1 MAAAVD
7 TVGVLPVFLTGALA
21 VQLREHLGLRVDSL
35 GVVYASYFVA
45 AASLSAPMGRWAER
59 VGPELA
65 LRAGTLLYVA
75 ALLGAAGL
83 TSSQLHLLGFVLLS
97 GLGTSITR
105 NATSVLVARSVRP
118 DRQGLAFAIK
128 HCSIPVGSLLA
139 GLSVPALALPL
150 GWRWAYGAAALM
162 SFLVLWSVPRSQARP
177 RPQPVGGEADLP
189 FRVLVV
195 AAVSF
200 ALGSSAAASLGA
212 YTVSTAVAAGMDEG
226 TAGVLVAVGSVV
238 GLASRLLVGHWSD
251 RRPGSQLDLVSW
263 MLAVGGLGFLL
274 LGWAR
279 EPLLWVA
286 VPLAFAT
293 GWAWLGSY
301 NLAMVRLNPVAP
313 GAAVGVTQTGAFV
326 GAIAG
331 PATLGFLAHRY
342 SFAVSWGAAAAMS
355 LLAAAII
362 TALRWV
368 ALREGRGPRASRTT
382 SRVERERGDDDE
394 SAAGTVPGQ
403 AGTG

>member
-1 MAAAVD
+1 VSRRGWLGPAAVALAVD

-21 VQLREHLGLRVDSL
+21 VQLRQQLGLRVDSL

-45 AASLSAPMGRWAER
+45 AASLSAPMGRWAEG

-65 LRAGTLLYVA
+65 LRTGTLLYVS
-75 ALLGAAGL
+75 ALLGAATV
-83 TSSQLHLLGFVLLS
+83 TSSQLHLLGFILLS
-97 GLGTSITR
+97 GLGTAITR
-105 NATSVLVARSVRP
+105 NATSVLVARSVRQE
-118 DRQGLAFAIK
+118 RQGLAFAIK

-139 GLSVPALALPL
+139 GLSVPALAVPF
-150 GWRWAYGAAALM
+150 GWRWAYGAAAIL
-162 SFLVLWSVPRSQARP
+162 SSLVLLSIPRGRTRRRP
-177 RPQPVGGEADLP
+177 AVEQGATDLP
-189 FRVLVV
+189 LRFLIV

-212 YTVSTAVAAGMDEG
+212 YTVSTAVAAGMEEG
-226 TAGVLVAVGSVV
+226 AAGMLVATGSVA

-251 RRPGSQLDLVSW
+251 RRAGSQLDLVSW
-263 MLAVGGLGFLL
+263 MLAVGGVGFLL

-279 EPLLWVA
+279 EAVLWVA

-326 GAIAG
+326 GAIFG
-331 PATLGFLAHRY
+331 PSTLGLLAHRY
-342 SFAVSWGAAAAMS
+342 SFTASWVAAAGMS
-355 LLAAAII
+355 FAAAAII
-362 TALRWV
+362 TFLRRV
-368 ALREGRGPRASRTT
+368 VLGEGYWAIGRTRGRRFEGG
-382 SRVERERGDDDE
+382 RR
-394 SAAGTVPGQ
+394 
-403 AGTG
+403 